1 MGKIINADCL
11 VVLPQIPSKSIDLI
25 ITSPP
30 YDNLR
35 KYGDTKWNMNI
46 FQQVANQLWRV
57 LKSGGVVVWIVG
69 DQIKNGGRTLT
80 SFRQALYF
88 QSIGFKIYDIII
100 YEKTGAGPPHRGR
113 YFNAY
118 DYMFILSKG
127 RPKTVNLLKDKPNK
141 WAGTATYGN
150 VTRREQ
156 NGTLTNKGRKI
167 IGDFGVRTNIW
178 KYNNGYGHAT
188 KDKIAYEHPSIFPE
202 KLVEDHI
209 TCWSNKGDLVLDPFG
224 GSGTTS
230 KVAQKLERKW
240 ILIEQSSKYCHIA
253 EERLNALKG

>member
-80 SFRQALYF
+80 S
-88 QSIGFKIYDIII
+88 
-100 YEKTGAGPPHRGR
+100 
-113 YFNAY
+113 
-118 DYMFILSKG
+118 
-127 RPKTVNLLKDKPNK
+127 LLFMK
-141 WAGTATYGN
+141 
-150 VTRREQ
+150 
-156 NGTLTNKGRKI
+156 
-167 IGDFGVRTNIW
+167 
-178 KYNNGYGHAT
+178 
-188 KDKIAYEHPSIFPE
+188 
-202 KLVEDHI
+202 
-209 TCWSNKGDLVLDPFG
+209 
-224 GSGTTS
+224 
-230 KVAQKLERKW
+230 KLEQDHLIAAA
-240 ILIEQSSKYCHIA
+240 ILTPMTICLYYPKVGPK
-253 EERLNALKG
+253 R